1 MSLRWSCEK
10 LMKKEFGAE
19 IRRRRIQLGISQEEL
34 AERADLHR
42 TYVTDAERGA
52 RNLSLESIRRL
63 AAALGAS
70 VGSLFS
76 SIENPPSANGYGR
89 GKSPDKRTVDI
100 LLVED
105 DPRDVEMTLAAFKE
119 AGVNNRVQVVR
130 DGAEALDFLFCRGIY
145 AQRKMANRPQVVLL
159 DLNLPKVHG
168 MDVLRQIKADKRT
181 KQIRVVV
188 LTVSRTDDFIRE
200 ALRLGAEAYIV
211 KPVDF
216 QRFSKITPQLDF
228 SWTLLQSSMR
238 SAA

>member
-1 MSLRWSCEK
+1 
-10 LMKKEFGAE
+10 MKKEFGAE

-42 TYVTDAERGA
+42 TYITDAERGA

-76 SIENPPSANGYGR
+76 SIESAPPANGHGR
-89 GKSPDKRTVDI
+89 EKSIDRKAVDI

-119 AGVNNRVQVVR
+119 AGLNNRVEVVR
-130 DGAEALDFLFCRGIY
+130 DGAEALDFLFCRGRH
-145 AQRKMANRPQVVLL
+145 ARRKMANRPQVVLL

-168 MDVLRQIKADKRT
+168 MEVLRQIKADKRT
-181 KQIRVVV
+181 RKIRVVV
-188 LTVSRTDDFIRE
+188 LTVSRTDDYIRE
-200 ALRLGAEAYIV
+200 AMRLGAEAYIV

-216 QRFSKITPQLDF
+216 HRFSEITPRLDF
-228 SWTLLQSSMR
+228 SWTLLQISMR
-238 SAA
+238 AAA